1 MTTPFVSMPAPQP
14 AADPLARELNGILKF
29 INDGRLQD
37 AAHALNTLQRRA
49 PGDARVPLL
58 AMRMADKAGNLK
70 GAAEMAQRAVQLAPD
85 WHVAHTELALA
96 LLKTKQINEAMDA
109 ARRAVELAP
118 HDVQVL
124 WLAASVAEQYR
135 DGDEVFTWTQAVL
148 SLVPAGTKAHT
159 RLLLTQGNQHMK
171 RQRDNEARAAFEAV
185 LADQPDA
192 EDENLAQ
199 RGLMMLAMRTQDYET
214 AIPLLKTLRARHPDD
229 DALSYAWEEA
239 HGRTPKTQ
247 PEQTIKSLFDDYAER
262 FDLHLVRGLKYDSPK
277 RVADIIR
284 ELHPD
289 LRFNLLD
296 LCCGTGLLGVYL
308 GPING
313 YMIGADLSEKM
324 IEQAARHGLY
334 ARFHHVN
341 VLDALRETPGDHY
354 EVITCLDALIY
365 VGDLHPVVPNAFRI
379 LKNGG
384 HFITTYERAM
394 EDEDADMV
402 LRASDRYAHKESF
415 VVKLHKDS
423 GFEDVRVIDLPQL
436 RIEKGEPLPGFIVV
450 ARKGGAAAAEAPE
463 ANAPAP
469 AAE

>member
-37 AAHALNTLQRRA
+37 AAHALNALQRRA

-58 AMRMADKAGNLK
+58 GMRMADKAGNFK
-70 GAAEMAQRAVQLAPD
+70 GAVQMAQRAAQMAPD
-85 WHVAHTELALA
+85 WHVAQIELALA
-96 LLKTKQINEAMDA
+96 LLKTKQIKEAMDA
-109 ARRAVELAP
+109 ACRAVELAP
-118 HDVQVL
+118 HDIQVL
-124 WLAASVAEQYR
+124 LRACTVAEQDR
-135 DGDEVFTWTQAVL
+135 DSEDFFTWSQAAL
-148 SLVPAGTKAHT
+148 PLVPAGSKVHT
-159 RLLLTQGNQHMK
+159 RLLLAQGNEHMK
-171 RQRDNEARAAFEAV
+171 RQRNDEARAAFDAV
-185 LADQPDA
+185 LAGQPDA
-192 EDENLAQ
+192 EDEDMAQ
-199 RGLMMLAMRTQDYET
+199 RGLMGLAMRAEDYET
-214 AIPLLKTLRARHPDD
+214 AIPLLETLRARHPDD
-229 DALSYAWEEA
+229 DELNYAWETA
-239 HGRTPKTQ
+239 HGRTPATQ
-247 PEQTIKSLFDDYAER
+247 PARSVRGLFDGYAER
-262 FDLHLVRGLKYDSPK
+262 FDLHLVRGLHYDSPK

-289 LRFNLLD
+289 MRFNLLD
-296 LCCGTGLLGVYL
+296 LACGTGLLGVYL
-308 GPING
+308 GPIQG
-313 YMIGADLSEKM
+313 YMIGVDLSTKM

-334 ARFHHVN
+334 ARFHNVN

-379 LKNGG
+379 LKSGG

-394 EDEDADMV
+394 EDEAADMV
-402 LRASDRYAHKESF
+402 LREKSNRYAHKESF

-436 RIEKGEPLPGFIVV
+436 RSEAGQPLPGFIVV
-450 ARKGGAAAAEAPE
+450 ARKGGTPAPE
-463 ANAPAP
+463 APAADAP

>member
-29 INDGRLQD
+29 INDGRLRD
-37 AAHALNTLQRRA
+37 AAHALNALQRRA

-70 GAAEMAQRAVQLAPD
+70 GAVEMAQRAVQMAPD
-85 WHVAHTELALA
+85 WHVAQIELALA
-96 LLKTKQINEAMDA
+96 LLKTKQIKEAMEA

-124 WLAASVAEQYR
+124 LRACAVAEQGR
-135 DGDEVFTWTQAVL
+135 ESEDFFTWSQAAL
-148 SLVPAGTKAHT
+148 PLVPTGTKAHA
-159 RLLLTQGNQHMK
+159 RLLLMQGNEHM
-171 RQRDNEARAAFEAV
+171 RCQRDNDARAAFDTV

-192 EDENLAQ
+192 EDEDLAQ
-199 RGLMMLAMRTQDYET
+199 RGLMMVAIRAEDYEA
-214 AIPLLKTLRARHPDD
+214 AIPLLEKLRARHPDD
-229 DALSYAWEEA
+229 DGLNYAWEQA
-239 HGRTPKTQ
+239 HGRTPATQ
-247 PEQTIKSLFDDYAER
+247 PAQNVSTLFDNYAER
-262 FDLHLVRGLKYDSPK
+262 HDSPK

-289 LRFNLLD
+289 MRFNLLD
-296 LCCGTGLLGVYL
+296 LACGTGLLGVYL

-313 YMIGADLSEKM
+313 YMIGVDLSEKM

-341 VLDALRETPGDHY
+341 VLDALRETPGDIY
-354 EVITCLDALIY
+354 EVIACLDALVYI
-365 VGDLHPVVPNAFRI
+365 GDLHPVVPNALRI

-384 HFITTYERAM
+384 HFITTYERAA
-394 EDEDADMV
+394 EDEDGDMV
-402 LRASDRYAHKESF
+402 LREKSNRYAHKESF

-436 RIEKGEPLPGFIVV
+436 RSEAGQPLPGFIVV
-450 ARKGGAAAAEAPE
+450 ARKGGAVAPKAPE
-463 ANAPAP
+463 AGAPAP